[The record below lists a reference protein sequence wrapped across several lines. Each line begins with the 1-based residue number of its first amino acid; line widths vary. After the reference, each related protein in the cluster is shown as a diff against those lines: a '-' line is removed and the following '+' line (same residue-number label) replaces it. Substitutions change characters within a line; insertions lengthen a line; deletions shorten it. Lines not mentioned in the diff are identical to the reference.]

1 MMQLWQRKSTNSF
14 WVMRDA
20 NLAAYELAK
29 SAASPASLLI
39 VIQTL
44 PPSVVEAW
52 QRDAMSILR
61 V

>member
-1 MMQLWQRKSTNSF
+1 MMQLWKRKSKNSF

-29 SAASPASLLI
+29 SATSPASLLI

-44 PPSVVEAW
+44 PSMVQIDQIGEKDE
-52 QRDAMSILR
+52 QFR
-61 V
+61 